1 MTSVIYRVWYK
12 ITSSTLHWSKQ
23 VARPALIQGR
33 EELVLLSIHCC
44 LVAKPCATLCDP
56 MHCSLPGSCV
66 HGISQVRIL
75 EWVAISFPSG
85 IFPTQGLNPSLL
97 HWQTLSLPLHHHR
110 QPLIYFLWI
119 FDGCFYK
126 QPATARE
133 TVQWEK
139 LVWKMVV
146 VWTQA
151 VAKNPHEKMKQRQW
165 NLFAKC
171 YIKIWIS

>member
-1 MTSVIYRVWYK
+1 MYRGWYN

-23 VARPALIQGR
+23 AARPALIQGG
-33 EELVLLSIHCC
+33 EELALLSTHCC
-44 LVAKPCATLCDP
+44 CFVAKSCATLCDP
-56 MHCSLPGSCV
+56 KDCSLPGSCL

-75 EWVAISFPSG
+75 EWVAISFSRG
-85 IFPTQGLNPSLL
+85 IFPTQGSNPSLL
-97 HWQTLSLPLHHHR
+97 HWQALSLPLHHNR

-119 FDGCFYK
+119 SDGRFYK
-126 QPATARE
+126 QPAIARE
-133 TVQWEK
+133 TVQLER
-139 LVWKMVV
+139 LVWKMIV

-151 VAKNPHEKMKQRQW
+151 EAKNPHEKMKQRQW